1 MKKVL
6 MRMAWALLG
15 LGCLVCVEANA
26 AAAPGDEIQ
35 LSTDVL
41 RFDGDYGTKEV
52 KVLKGKKYELFSY
65 SDWMTCT
72 QRKDGT
78 LEITTK
84 PYNFFYPRQASVILT
99 SKKTNYS
106 KVLTVIQTDGSRRP
120 EVAPRL
126 TGKNLLL
133 LNDMDLS
140 KAKFYYIKEIH
151 KNKSVDNHP
160 IKIKATRYEQ
170 GIATHAPSTMIFRL
184 NGAKRFQTVMSID
197 DEIMSRNET
206 VTHGHAAYE
215 VLLDGKKVKEGQLN
229 LLDNE
234 PAVLDI
240 DTKGAKFMTLKFIDG
255 SSTYGD
261 HISMGNA
268 AFEYDGVA
276 PVMVTE
282 EEMNAPEPK
291 KCAKCAQGEG
301 PKPCCKEGVGHKCGQ
316 PGHKCDKP
324 AGEQCPKCKAAAAC
338 PKTKA
343 TQARKHQPRKK
354 APVRKNRARR
364 R

>member
-1 MKKVL
+1 MKNVL
-6 MRMAWALLG
+6 TRMAWSLLA
-15 LGCLVCVEANA
+15 LGCLMCVEMNA
-26 AAAPGDEIQ
+26 APAAEDEIQ
-35 LSTDVL
+35 LSTDEL

-65 SDWMTCT
+65 SDWMTCK

-106 KVLTVIQTDGSRRP
+106 KVLRVIQTDGSKRP

-140 KAKFYYIKEIH
+140 KAKFYYIKEIR

-160 IKIKATRYEQ
+160 IRIKATRYEQ
-170 GIATHAPSTMIFRL
+170 GIATHAPSTLIFRL

-206 VTHGHAAYE
+206 VTHGHAGYE

-234 PAVLDI
+234 PAVIDI
-240 DTKGAKFMTLKFIDG
+240 DTKGAKFMTLRFLDG
-255 SSTYGD
+255 ASTYGD

-268 AFEYDGVA
+268 AFEYEGRA

-291 KCAKCAQGEG
+291 CEG
-301 PKPCCKEGVGHKCGQ
+301 QKPCCKEGAVHQCGQ
-316 PGHKCDKP
+316 AGHKCDKP
-324 AGEQCPKCKAAAAC
+324 ADKQCPKCKEMAKCKEMSNC
-338 PKTKA
+338 PKAKA
-343 TQARKHQPRKK
+343 APAKKPLPRKK
-354 APVRKNRARR
+354 APVRRSKARR